1 MVVRVRVSAFI
12 HCFDYWKKR
21 KIWLTP
27 LNWLTY
33 VGFSSTRAEASASP
47 EEAAL
52 TQPGLNLHP
61 HPATPPAFWTRL
73 LDIWPLVPS
82 RISARLIFFLS
93 VLK

>member
-33 VGFSSTRAEASASP
+33 VGFSSTRAEAFLLS
-47 EEAAL
+47 
-52 TQPGLNLHP
+52 G
-61 HPATPPAFWTRL
+61 RL

-82 RISARLIFFLS
+82 RISPRSLPG
-93 VLK
+93 